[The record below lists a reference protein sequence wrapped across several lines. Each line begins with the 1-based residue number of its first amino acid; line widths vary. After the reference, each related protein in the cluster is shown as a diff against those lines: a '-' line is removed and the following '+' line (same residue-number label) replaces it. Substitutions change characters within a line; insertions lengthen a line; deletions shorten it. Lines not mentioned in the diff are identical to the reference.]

1 VWEPSAI
8 GYLNLVNNNAR
19 PGSELTADNIAIS
32 YSFTTS
38 KDDKVLQYIAEP
50 AAWFS
55 DQITTFLCV
64 SATKKLTGAAL
75 FYANSLGADNDL
87 PAADWDLNEDGAVN
101 ALDFDRND
109 DDAITTADF
118 LIGADPQEGFGYNDL
133 LVAADA
139 DENGF
144 PTTLP
149 PNPSSPLNALFGA
162 EGPCTLVAT
171 PDPLVDPS
179 PGTAYA
185 GSDAVDCVGVA
196 LASQFREELPAPIPG
211 VNRNVTADGV
221 EFTNA
226 ITIDDSTI
234 TPVGLLSA
242 VAGNIPGSNG
252 VLAAQGSVSL
262 PYYLGDTGAG
272 IAGAGAV
279 NWKADSAL
287 ATSLNETFSALG
299 VTLPQ
304 ADPSVSTA
312 VNYIFPFPKQLST
325 KEVPLLALY
334 PTTGAIKGVVM
345 YQHGITTDRS
355 SALTFGTGLAGQGY
369 VVVAIDHPLHGVEP
383 FSSAAQQGLA
393 VQLLDA
399 GQTGGLPPFLASDQT
414 FWISG
419 EDNVTLTINGDI
431 TFAFVGAS
439 LGSNGAI
446 DLSDGVDAGEET
458 TIENTITAG
467 LNGATGDPDFDAGI
481 QSLRAFENTVAN
493 AGSTIP
499 GLAPAENERHFG
511 LFANA
516 TGAPAAMV
524 FDPADAKGTDG
535 SGSFYINLENLLA
548 ARDNNRQSVVDQ
560 MNLRATLFGSPTA
573 GKAGVTLKRPAGD
586 IDVTAADPVYFAGHS
601 LGTLTGMPFI
611 ASVNEDDISE
621 TIFTAADGSEN
632 LPSTFNNIQS
642 ASLLTPGGGIVRLL
656 ENSPSFAPRILFGL
670 QQAAGL
676 TQGSASLE
684 AFFNVAQAALDASD
698 PVNFAARAHATTPI
712 LLSEVTGETVIPNA
726 ADDAEWGIPALA
738 GTFTPEQTGLPV
750 SVTIDS
756 FPAPLSGTRPLT
768 LPLADGINNTLF
780 TTYGAGSHAT
790 PTSGSPSAVFGG
802 MLCET
807 FVTFNIAP
815 ADLPAF
821 CQP

>member
-1 VWEPSAI
+1 
-8 GYLNLVNNNAR
+8 
-19 PGSELTADNIAIS
+19 
-32 YSFTTS
+32 
-38 KDDKVLQYIAEP
+38 
-50 AAWFS
+50 
-55 DQITTFLCV
+55 
-64 SATKKLTGAAL
+64 
-75 FYANSLGADNDL
+75 
-87 PAADWDLNEDGAVN
+87 VN
-101 ALDFDRND
+101 ALDFDRD
-109 DDAITTADF
+109 GDEAITPADF
-118 LIGADPQEGFGYNDL
+118 LIGGDTNFSYNEL
-133 LVAADA
+133 LVAANEA
-139 DENGF
+139 ENGF
-144 PTTLP
+144 PNTLP
-149 PNPSSPLNALFGA
+149 SNPDSPLNALFGA

-196 LASQFREELPAPIPG
+196 LASQFREELPTPIPG

-242 VAGNIPGSNG
+242 VAGNIPESNG

-279 NWKADSAL
+279 NWKADSVL

-355 SALTFGTGLAGQGY
+355 SALTFGTGLAGQGF
-369 VVVAIDHPLHGVEP
+369 VVIAIDHPLHGVGP
-383 FSSAAQQGLA
+383 FSSAQQLG
-393 VQLLDA
+393 
-399 GQTGGLPPFLASDQT
+399 
-414 FWISG
+414 
-419 EDNVTLTINGDI
+419 LTINLLTAAELTADELETITGLVAAELAAETPDPTDIADAFASAENSGDI
-431 TFAFVGAS
+431 PVTAEQLLALTPLVIEGQESDLATNLGGDTNKAKS
-439 LGSNGAI
+439 LI
-446 DLSDGVDAGEET
+446 
-458 TIENTITAG
+458 
-467 LNGATGDPDFDAGI
+467 
-481 QSLRAFENTVAN
+481 NTVAN

-535 SGSFYINLENLLA
+535 SGSFYINLQNFLTT
-548 ARDNNRQSVVDQ
+548 RDNNRQSVVDQ
-560 MNLRATLFGSPTA
+560 MNLRATLFGSPAA

-621 TIFTAADGSEN
+621 TIFTAADGSTN
-632 LPSTFNNIQS
+632 LPSAFNNIQS

-670 QQAAGL
+670 EHPAGL

-712 LLSEVTGETVIPNA
+712 LLSEVAGDTVIPNA
-726 ADDAEWGIPALA
+726 ADNIEWGIPALQ
-738 GTFTPEQTGLPV
+738 GTFPYEVNESLTVDVQV
-750 SVTIDS
+750 DS

-768 LPLADGINNTLF
+768 LGLADGLNSVLF
-780 TTYGAGSHAT
+780 TSYGAGSHVT
-790 PTSGSPSAVFGG
+790 PTSGSPATVFVP

-807 FVTFNIAP
+807 LVTFGTTGT
-815 ADLPAF
+815 F
-821 CQP
+821 CP